1 MQITYGLPLQKIKSV
16 IVTDNNEPLVEI
28 KETEKIKL
36 DKTNKNLIPQI
47 RMSVL
52 DLLTKASTNLPSE
65 YKMLV
70 STAFR
75 PYEMQKRMWRKRLFQ
90 MAINKPFKMIFSN
103 KEWLKECARYTAP
116 PGGSSH
122 QCGAAIDITILDEN
136 NIHLDM
142 GSMMSD
148 FGSLVHTFSDK
159 VTRLQ
164 KQNRK
169 LLFDIMTNVGF
180 SNYPLEWWH
189 YSYGDR
195 MWAAYTEKQEAFY
208 GPIKQND

>member
-28 KETEKIKL
+28 KETEKINL

-52 DLLTKASTNLPSE
+52 NLLTKASTDLPSE
-65 YKMLV
+65 YKILV

-75 PYEMQKRMWRKRLFQ
+75 PYEMQKRMWRKRLLQ
-90 MAINKPFKMIFSN
+90 MAVLHPITMILN
-103 KEWLKECARYTAP
+103 NRAWKKEAGRYTAP

-122 QCGAAIDITILDEN
+122 QCGAALDVTLLYKN
-136 NIHLDM
+136 SKVDM
-142 GSMMSD
+142 GSTQND
-148 FGSLVHTFSDK
+148 IGIKVHTFNK
-159 VTRLQ
+159 EINIEQ
-164 KQNRK
+164 KANREMLYK
-169 LLFDIMTNVGF
+169 IMTEAGF
-180 SNYPLEWWH
+180 ANYPLEWWH

-195 MWAAYTEKQEAFY
+195 MWAAYTEESEAFY
-208 GPIKQND
+208 GPIK